1 MNFRDNC
8 FNFVRI
14 VAAIQV
20 FLGHATF
27 HLELDISPL
36 CHDLLMCLRGVPIF
50 FVLSGF
56 LIWNS
61 IGREDNFS
69 HFLKKRIGR
78 LYPDLWGGVMLNAA
92 VMLVLYWS
100 SIRLFPFLLFQFTQS
115 TIFQFWTPDSLRG
128 YGCGTPNGAL
138 WTTGVML
145 QSYIVLWYIY
155 RYLHKNSLY
164 KQLAAV
170 SLFAMFNIVT
180 PLFKPFV
187 PIIIYKLFL
196 QTFIP
201 YIWLFFIGAF
211 VSEHFEVLITYLK
224 RYWLVLFIISVIASL
239 THIDLGIYETIK
251 STFLGLAIIGFGYAY
266 PKIRINKD
274 YSYGLYIYH
283 MIVINVFIELGL
295 IGHWWHVLIAFAISI
310 LLAVISYHL
319 VEKIKPIVSQ
329 LNLYGVLQR

>member
-8 FNFVRI
+8 FNFIRI

-69 HFLKKRIGR
+69 YFLKKRILR

-92 VMLVLYWS
+92 VMLILYWS
-100 SIRLFPFLLFQFTQS
+100 SISLFPFLVFQFTQS

-145 QSYIVLWYIY
+145 QSYIVLWFIY
-155 RYLHKNSLY
+155 KILHHKKLY
-164 KQLAAV
+164 RWLGIMAIFV
-170 SLFAMFNIVT
+170 LINIVT
-180 PLFKPFV
+180 PFFKSLV

-201 YIWLFFIGAF
+201 YIWLFLLGAIVCEYF
-211 VSEHFEVLITYLK
+211 DASIVILK
-224 RYWLVLFIISVIASL
+224 RYWFILLIISAVASF
-239 THIDLGIYETIK
+239 THLDLGIYETIK
-251 STFLGLAIIGFGYAY
+251 SIFLGLAIIGFGYAY
-266 PKIRINKD
+266 PLIRINHD

-283 MIVINVFIELGL
+283 MIVINVFIEFGL
-295 IGHWWHVLIAFAISI
+295 LGHWIYVLTAFVISF
-310 LLAVISYHL
+310 LLAALSYWFMHIIRSKSSIHL
-319 VEKIKPIVSQ
+319 YQI
-329 LNLYGVLQR
+329 

>member
-8 FNFVRI
+8 FNFIRI

-36 CHDLLMCLRGVPIF
+36 CHDLLICLRGVPIF

-69 HFLKKRIGR
+69 HFLKKRIVR
-78 LYPDLWGGVMLNAA
+78 LYPDLWGGVILNAA
-92 VMLVLYWS
+92 VMLILYWS
-100 SIRLFPFLLFQFTQS
+100 SISLFPFLIFQFTQS

-145 QSYIVLWYIY
+145 QSYIVLWFIY
-155 RYLHKNSLY
+155 KILHHKKLY
-164 KQLAAV
+164 RWLGIMAIFV
-170 SLFAMFNIVT
+170 LINIVT
-180 PLFKPFV
+180 PFFKSLV

-201 YIWLFFIGAF
+201 YIWLFLIGAVVCEYF
-211 VSEHFEVLITYLK
+211 DVSIVILK
-224 RYWLVLFIISVIASL
+224 KHWFILLIISAAVSF
-239 THIDLGIYETIK
+239 THLDLGIYETIK
-251 STFLGLAIIGFGYAY
+251 SIFLGLAIIGFGYAY
-266 PKIRINKD
+266 PAIKINRD
-274 YSYGLYIYH
+274 YSYGLYVYH
-283 MIVINVFIELGL
+283 MIVINVFIEFGL
-295 IGHWWHVLIAFAISI
+295 LRHWVYALTAFAISL
-310 LLAVISYHL
+310 LLAFASDWLINKVKNVTHQHSATAMW
-319 VEKIKPIVSQ
+319 
-329 LNLYGVLQR
+329 R